1 MGGGGA
7 DAPPDVETGNQ
18 TAVYVD
24 TSWDNMVTDFA
35 TKPVGTLK
43 PNSLGLYDM
52 AGNVSEWVTDT
63 GDEHVARGGNF
74 DGPREEL
81 GIGRHIENQDDWNR
95 DYPNEPKSIWW
106 FVNARWVGLRVVR
119 EVSSE

>member
-1 MGGGGA
+1 MYGEKRGLTPRVQAWGML
-7 DAPPDVETGNQ
+7 
-18 TAVYVD
+18 VYLTNPQARRSSNRTDSPSLDSSPSSV
-24 TSWDNMVTDFA
+24 SWLMRVTPS
-35 TKPVGTLK
+35 T
-43 PNSLGLYDM
+43 
-52 AGNVSEWVTDT
+52 
-63 GDEHVARGGNF
+63 
-74 DGPREEL
+74 PREEL